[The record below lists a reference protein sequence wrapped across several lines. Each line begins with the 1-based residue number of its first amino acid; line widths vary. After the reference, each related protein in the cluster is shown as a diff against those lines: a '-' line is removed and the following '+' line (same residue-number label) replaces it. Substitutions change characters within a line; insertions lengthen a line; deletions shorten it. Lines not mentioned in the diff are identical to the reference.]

1 MSRRKHRTSRS
12 GSGSAPATE
21 PVRFL
26 DRDSATRS
34 IGELGEADLRFLNR
48 LIVERLKLLD
58 RARSTALMAEFHRG
72 QRVRF
77 RGPSGQEIERNVVRL
92 NAKTVGIL
100 TDDGERWNVA
110 PALLEPA

>member
-1 MSRRKHRTSRS
+1 MSRRRNRTSRS
-12 GSGSAPATE
+12 GSGPASE

-26 DRDSATRS
+26 DRDSAARS

-58 RARSTALMAEFHRG
+58 RARSTALMAEFHLG

-77 RGPSGQEIERNVVRL
+77 RGPSGQEIEGAVVRL

-100 TDDGERWNVA
+100 TEEGERWNVA